1 MNRRAAYVV
10 WIAASGVAGVIVGV
24 ASSCDAHVL
33 RGLPIG
39 APRNVWLG
47 LAVLG
52 APPAVLL
59 APLIRV
65 FGGRAFDWAVLTFV
79 GVLLCYFSTFLG
91 YLVYVVAVSYIT
103 PFLPPGYSDQPI
115 WVVLSTTIPA
125 FIGGSALAVVQLP
138 ALRTAARWKTWIIAT
153 MLGSAAL
160 GPLTFAAIDF
170 VSCDVRYPSTALLGI
185 AGGLLY
191 GVVTAMA
198 LGMRLSTWTSARPLP
213 LPPSPRAPR

>member
-1 MNRRAAYVV
+1 MSRRAAYVAWV
-10 WIAASGVAGVIVGV
+10 AASGIAGLIVGL
-24 ASSCDAHVL
+24 ASSCDAHLL
-33 RGLPIG
+33 RGLPL
-39 APRNVWLG
+39 AVPRNVWLG

-52 APPAVLL
+52 APSAVLL

-91 YLVYVVAVSYIT
+91 FVVYVIAVSYIT
-103 PFLPPGYSDQPI
+103 PLLPPGYSEQPL
-115 WVVLSTTIPA
+115 WAVLSTTIPA

-160 GPLTFAAIDF
+160 GPLTFAAIGF
-170 VSCDVRYPSTALLGI
+170 VSCDVSYPSTALLGI

-198 LGMRLSTWTSARPLP
+198 LGMRLSTWTRARQR
-213 LPPSPRAPR
+213 PPVVT